1 MTKKIE
7 VKVHY
12 HQNTKGEME
21 PDWETTSEEFEAK
34 LQEIDEKIEM
44 FWHCL
49 LYTSPSPRDS

>member
-34 LQEIDEKIEM
+34 LQEIDEKIFKLPENN
-44 FWHCL
+44 
-49 LYTSPSPRDS
+49 